1 MSAPSL
7 PSLLV
12 SHWQLAWSIEVEVAA
27 VAIVYLWA
35 VRRLRGPWPLH
46 RTLSFLAGL
55 GCAVVALQS
64 GIDAYDDQM
73 LSVHMVQ
80 HMLLLMV
87 VPGLLIGGQPLIIAL
102 RALPPRRRRALARTV
117 QRARP
122 YLGPA
127 PSLGF
132 FAAVVV
138 LTHLSSFYDATL
150 RHAALHDFEHALYLT
165 AGLLIWWQILG
176 VDPVRSHRL
185 GGLGRLGYMMAA
197 MVPMSLVGVYLNR
210 HTTLAY
216 PAYGPAGHA
225 LGISALDDQG
235 LAGAIMWVVGDVI
248 MVVVGLWAVLAAL
261 VEDERRQQRADA
273 AAALTAAVPPVGGPR
288 S

>member
-12 SHWQLAWSIEVEVAA
+12 GHWQLAWSLEVEVAA
-27 VAIVYLWA
+27 VAMVYLWA
-35 VRRLRGPWPLH
+35 IRRARGSWPLR

-55 GCAVVALQS
+55 ASAVVALQS
-64 GIDAYDDQM
+64 GIDAYDDRM

-87 VPGLLIGGQPLIIAL
+87 VPALLIGGQPLILAL
-102 RALPPRRRRALARTV
+102 RALPPHRRRGLARTV

-127 PSLGF
+127 PSLAF
-132 FAAVVV
+132 FSAVVV
-138 LTHLSSFYDATL
+138 LTHLSSVYDATL
-150 RHAALHDFEHALYLT
+150 RHSALHDFEHVLYVT

-185 GGLGRLGYMMAA
+185 GGLGRLAYMMAA
-197 MVPMSLVGVYLNR
+197 MVPMSLVGAYLNR
-210 HTTLAY
+210 HAVLAY
-216 PAYGPAGHA
+216 ASYGPAGRA

-248 MVVVGLWAVLAAL
+248 MVVVGLWAALAAL

-273 AAALTAAVPPVGGPR
+273 AAALTAAVPPVGGPP